1 MKKIIV
7 LVNILI
13 LLVIPAVVVRTEA
26 LQNDQID
33 TLQEIRYVNSSVLP
47 VKKVVKEEKK
57 NSQKDVK
64 ENKEKKV
71 STVTTKEPTKIE
83 PKKEEV
89 KPTPPPTPPKPDPKP
104 DVIRTLKGSLSGYG
118 PDCKGCSGK
127 TSTGWDL
134 RNGNIYYPD
143 TKYGRVRIV
152 AADRSIPFGSMVRVK
167 NSKIGTFLA
176 IVLDRGSGVGI
187 GKKHL
192 FDLAFES
199 ESKAAAFM
207 VSYNVTFEIIREG
220 YK

>member
-7 LVNILI
+7 LANILI
-13 LLVIPAVVVRTEA
+13 LLIIPAVVVKTEA

-47 VKKVVKEEKK
+47 TKKVVKEEKK
-57 NSQKDVK
+57 ESKKDVK
-64 ENKEKKV
+64 DEKEKKV
-71 STVTTKEPTKIE
+71 STTVEKEPVKVE

-89 KPTPPPTPPKPDPKP
+89 KPTPTPPKPDPTP
-104 DVIRTLKGSLSGYG
+104 EVIRTLKGSLSGYG
-118 PDCKGCSGK
+118 PDCRGCSGK

-143 TKYGRVRIV
+143 SKYGRVRIL
-152 AADRSIPFGSMVRVK
+152 AGDRSIPFGSMVRVK

-187 GKKHL
+187 GKTHL

-199 ESKAAAFM
+199 EAKAAAFM

>member
-7 LVNILI
+7 LANILI
-13 LLVIPAVVVRTEA
+13 LLIIPAVVVKTEA

-33 TLQEIRYVNSSVLP
+33 TLQEVRYVNSSVLP

-57 NSQKDVK
+57 ESKKDVK
-64 ENKEKKV
+64 KEKEKKV
-71 STVTTKEPTKIE
+71 SAIVEKEPVKVE

-89 KPTPPPTPPKPDPKP
+89 KPTPTPPKPDPTP
-104 DVIRTLKGSLSGYG
+104 EVIRTLKGSLSGYG
-118 PDCKGCSGK
+118 PDCRGCSGK

-134 RNGNIYYPD
+134 RKGNIYYPD
-143 TKYGRVRIV
+143 SKYGRVRIL
-152 AADRSIPFGSMVRVK
+152 AGDRSIPFGSMVRVK

-187 GKKHL
+187 GKTHL

-199 ESKAAAFM
+199 EAKAAAFM